1 MVFSSLMMGIMQE
14 LGLHVTNFDS
24 VVNRF
29 NDELSMKSYVL
40 IDEGVMILMLR
51 NSASKAMCYF
61 VKCGNFLLLHLQ
73 MFFGNKGD
81 AEKMKAL

>member
-1 MVFSSLMMGIMQE
+1 MMGIMQE

-40 IDEGVMILMLR
+40 IDEGVRTPMLT
-51 NSASKAMCYF
+51 SAFNVMSCFMSVTDCLIPLADVLRQQGRC
-61 VKCGNFLLLHLQ
+61 
-73 MFFGNKGD
+73 
-81 AEKMKAL
+81 

>member
-1 MVFSSLMMGIMQE
+1 MVISEQGVGKGLVFSSLMGGIFQE

-40 IDEGVMILMLR
+40 VDEGL
-51 NSASKAMCYF
+51 
-61 VKCGNFLLLHLQ
+61 
-73 MFFGNKGD
+73 FFGNKVSVI
-81 AEKMKAL
+81 ALAPAFLP

>member
-1 MVFSSLMMGIMQE
+1 MMMGIMQE

-40 IDEGVMILMLR
+40 IDEGVTFSMLL
-51 NSASKAMCYF
+51 NQL
-61 VKCGNFLLLHLQ
+61 VT
-73 MFFGNKGD
+73 
-81 AEKMKAL
+81 

>member
-40 IDEGVMILMLR
+40 IDEGVTFLMLMY
-51 NSASKAMCYF
+51 SACNGMR
-61 VKCGNFLLLHLQ
+61 
-73 MFFGNKGD
+73 
-81 AEKMKAL
+81 

>member
-1 MVFSSLMMGIMQE
+1 MLHMDFDIKIASVQVLISDQGVGKGMVFSTLMMGIMQE

-40 IDEGVMILMLR
+40 IDEGVMI
-51 NSASKAMCYF
+51 
-61 VKCGNFLLLHLQ
+61 
-73 MFFGNKGD
+73 D
-81 AEKMKAL
+81 AHKVSFQCCV

>member
-1 MVFSSLMMGIMQE
+1 MFSSLMMGIMQE

-40 IDEGVMILMLR
+40 IDEGVAFSMLMH
-51 NSASKAMCYF
+51 SDVVC
-61 VKCGNFLLLHLQ
+61 
-73 MFFGNKGD
+73 
-81 AEKMKAL
+81 

>member
-1 MVFSSLMMGIMQE
+1 MMGIMQE

-40 IDEGVMILMLR
+40 IDEGVTFQCSCI
-51 NSASKAMCYF
+51 SASSAVCYF
-61 VKCGNFLLLHLQ
+61 FWCFDYLSVL
-73 MFFGNKGD
+73 
-81 AEKMKAL
+81 ALADVLWQQG

>member
-29 NDELSMKSYVL
+29 DDELSMKSYVL
-40 IDEGVMILMLR
+40 IDEGVTFLMLMH
-51 NSASKAMCYF
+51 SACNGMC
-61 VKCGNFLLLHLQ
+61 
-73 MFFGNKGD
+73 
-81 AEKMKAL
+81 

>member
-40 IDEGVMILMLR
+40 IDEGVTFSMFR
-51 NSASKAMCYF
+51 SALI
-61 VKCGNFLLLHLQ
+61 FLWLTACLFLQ

-81 AEKMKAL
+81 AEKMKTL

>member
-40 IDEGVMILMLR
+40 IDEGVTIVDVVH
-51 NSASKAMCYF
+51 SAS
-61 VKCGNFLLLHLQ
+61 HT
-73 MFFGNKGD
+73 MF
-81 AEKMKAL
+81 

>member
-40 IDEGVMILMLR
+40 IDEGVTFLMLMF
-51 NSASKAMCYF
+51 SASNGMC
-61 VKCGNFLLLHLQ
+61 
-73 MFFGNKGD
+73 
-81 AEKMKAL
+81 

>member
-1 MVFSSLMMGIMQE
+1 MVFSTLMMGIMQE

-40 IDEGVMILMLR
+40 IDEGVRIDVHGVSSYVVCSFTSVINCLVAH
-51 NSASKAMCYF
+51 S
-61 VKCGNFLLLHLQ
+61 Q

-81 AEKMKAL
+81 AEKMKTL

>member
-14 LGLHVTNFDS
+14 LGLHVTNFGS

-40 IDEGVMILMLR
+40 IDEGVMFLTSCIELVV
-51 NSASKAMCYF
+51 SFA
-61 VKCGNFLLLHLQ
+61 FLL
-73 MFFGNKGD
+73 GV
-81 AEKMKAL
+81 

>member
-14 LGLHVTNFDS
+14 LGLHVTNFDN
-24 VVNRF
+24 V

-40 IDEGVMILMLR
+40 IDEGVTFLMPMH
-51 NSASKAMCYF
+51 SASHVVLIFWCLTICLF
-61 VKCGNFLLLHLQ
+61 LQ

-81 AEKMKAL
+81 AEKMKTL

>member
-40 IDEGVMILMLR
+40 IDEGVTFLMLMH
-51 NSASKAMCYF
+51 SASNA
-61 VKCGNFLLLHLQ
+61 V
-73 MFFGNKGD
+73 
-81 AEKMKAL
+81 